1 MIEMTNMDKG
11 LTGFDKQAVEHKE
24 KLNDLRKQADEIKEK
39 LKDFDLHVKRIEGL
53 KSFAEMTG
61 QKLEKG

>member
-1 MIEMTNMDKG
+1 MLEITNMDKG
-11 LTGFDKQAVEHKE
+11 LIGFDKQTVEHKE

-39 LKDFDLHVKRIEGL
+39 LKDFDFHVKRIEGL
-53 KSFAEMTG
+53 KSFAEITG